1 MHMPYQKKT
10 HTERIETQKLQ
21 QENCLAECLVLRL
34 VGSGLAECE
43 IGKSMFFKVR
53 QCLG

>member
-1 MHMPYQKKT
+1 MHMPYQKN
-10 HTERIETQKLQ
+10 HTEIEAQKLQ